1 MVLLIAR
8 AGGVSANNSW
18 EYQNDGRGSGAWIF
32 FCCTRDIGE
41 FRACSPAT
49 PLPDG
54 QKEREREMDDRGC
67 AEELIEVY

>member
-1 MVLLIAR
+1 VVLLIAS
-8 AGGVSANNSW
+8 AGGVSANSSW
-18 EYQNDGRGSGAWIF
+18 KYQNDERGSGAWIF

-49 PLPDG
+49 PLPED
-54 QKEREREMDDRGC
+54 KRREREMDDRGC